1 MPNQPIKLPDVEFA
15 MLVELARKDRKSP
28 VQYLSTIIN
37 QNYNGK
43 K

>member
-15 MLVELARKDRKSP
+15 MLIELAKKDRKSP